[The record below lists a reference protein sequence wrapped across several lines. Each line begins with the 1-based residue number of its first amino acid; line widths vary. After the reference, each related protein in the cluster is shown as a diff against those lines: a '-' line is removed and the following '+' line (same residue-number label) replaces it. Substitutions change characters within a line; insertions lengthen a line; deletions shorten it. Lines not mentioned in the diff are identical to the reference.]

1 MIFNVS
7 GANLVGI
14 RGINL
19 MFAYQSF
26 IKKKRYNMTL
36 KKKKKIAVL
45 QCLLYILYPVSVF
58 MRLSHWVRQ

>member
-26 IKKKRYNMTL
+26 IKKKKKIQHDT
-36 KKKKKIAVL
+36 KKKEKNSSAAVSTL
-45 QCLLYILYPVSVF
+45 HLISCVSVHP
-58 MRLSHWVRQ
+58 S

>member
-26 IKKKRYNMTL
+26 IKKKKIQHDT
-36 KKKKKIAVL
+36 KKKEKNSSAAVSTL
-45 QCLLYILYPVSVF
+45 HLISCVSVHA
-58 MRLSHWVRQ
+58 S

>member
-26 IKKKRYNMTL
+26 IKKKKRYNMTL
-36 KKKKKIAVL
+36 KKKKKIAA
-45 QCLLYILYPVSVF
+45 QDEI
-58 MRLSHWVRQ
+58 